1 MVTKTIRCLLV
12 IAGMMFVVVP
22 CFADGVA
29 FRGWDF
35 RSMRPIAQN
44 EQRAVISHHLNTE
57 KMLIAIS
64 LDLED
69 EDNAIWIFPVPG
81 KPETVKVDVLDSF
94 PTFFG
99 KDPRIEAYEVL
110 ATIRNL
116 SLLTQIYPAFTCLC
130 LMPSLSF
137 SREAGISF
145 EHGFIVHGSIEKWG
159 IRAETI
165 TAQSPEALSDYLKEK
180 KVGLGADELK
190 PFERYLAGD
199 YVLVVVW
206 IDSKAQ
212 LLKQFSEYASGE
224 TSRSGRWPC
233 LYVEFPTKRA
243 FYPLLPTSVYG
254 DTEIQIDIVAI
265 EYFALDSDSKLA
277 GKFRPKYYK
286 QSKISEKMPAQL
298 ADEMPDENISYTRF
312 RFRGPAKDLT
322 DDLWLKPTSPPGFRF
337 AEAILDVSDNLL
349 VSDNPLVLFGP
360 ILCYIALVSYL
371 SAGIAGLVLYRRW
384 RGFDL
389 LGFCNVFTIVAVYF
403 TARWAKNLLAA
414 KLQNS
419 GKVFSIGRF
428 LAVFSVVF
436 ILLNYLMPLL
446 IWIFP

>member
-1 MVTKTIRCLLV
+1 MSYT
-12 IAGMMFVVVP
+12 AP
-22 CFADGVA
+22 CFGDGVA
-29 FRGWDF
+29 FKGRDF
-35 RSMRPIAQN
+35 GSMRPIAQN
-44 EQRAVISHHLNTE
+44 EQRAVISHHLDTE

-81 KPETVKVDVLDSF
+81 KPEKVKVDVLDSF

-110 ATIRNL
+110 AAIRNL

-130 LMPSLSF
+130 LMPSLSR
-137 SREAGISF
+137 SMEAGIF
-145 EHGFIVHGSIEKWG
+145 EHGSIVHGSIEKWG

-165 TAQSPEALSDYLKEK
+165 TAQSSEALSDYLKEK

-190 PFERYLAGD
+190 PFERYLTGD

-206 IDSKAQ
+206 IDSRVQ
-212 LLKQFSEYASGE
+212 LLKQFSEYASGRP
-224 TSRSGRWPC
+224 SSSGRWPC

-243 FYPLLPTSVYG
+243 FYPLLPTSIYG
-254 DTEIQIDIVAI
+254 DTEIRIDIVAI
-265 EYFALDSDSKLA
+265 GYFAPDSDSKLS

-337 AEAILDVSDNLL
+337 AEAILDVSDN
-349 VSDNPLVLFGP
+349 PLVLFGP

-389 LGFCNVFTIVAVYF
+389 LGLCNVFTIVAVYF
-403 TARWAKNLLAA
+403 TARWAKNLLAEQ
-414 KLQNS
+414 LRDSN
-419 GKVFSIGRF
+419 KVFSIGKF
-428 LAVFSVVF
+428 LAVFSAVF
-436 ILLNYLMPLL
+436 VLLNYLMPLL
-446 IWIFP
+446 MWIFP